1 MRYVLG
7 FDGGGTK
14 TECVLMD
21 ETRKILAQSRSGPS
35 NPTRVGFD
43 AALKAL
49 KEGAKLALTQAKVE
63 PESIAGI
70 CAGLA
75 GTGRLE
81 AGVHIRAELAVAF
94 PRTVIKIC
102 TDLELALAAMPDGPA
117 IALVAGTGSAAIGRS
132 ADRNILRAG
141 GFGPLLGDEGGA
153 YDVGRRAII
162 SCLRDH
168 ERGGA
173 DSALGKQ
180 ILRQLGV
187 GGWVG
192 VQERTR
198 TNADDLFP
206 RVFPVVAA
214 AADAD
219 DETARAILRDAVEEL
234 AGLVKDLAGRLG
246 LQDTRFHLAKT
257 GGMIGRSIFF
267 DAQLDDSLRA
277 AFPRAKIG
285 LLPISPVEMAGRLA
299 LQLLSA
305 TGAAGN

>member
-21 ETRKILAQSRSGPS
+21 ETQKILARSRSGPS
-35 NPTRVGFD
+35 NPIRVGFD
-43 AALKAL
+43 AVLKAL
-49 KEGAKLALTQAKVE
+49 TDGAKLALTQARVP
-63 PESIAGI
+63 PESVAAI

-81 AGVHIRAELAVAF
+81 AGVQIRAVLAVAF
-94 PRTVIKIC
+94 PGTAIKIC

-117 IALVAGTGSAAIGRS
+117 IVLIAGTGSAAIGRS
-132 ADRNILRAG
+132 PEGDILRAG

-153 YDVGRRAII
+153 YDIGRRAIVAA
-162 SCLRDH
+162 LREH

-180 ILRQLGV
+180 ILRHLGAA
-187 GGWVG
+187 GWVG
-192 VQERTR
+192 VQERAR
-198 TNADDLFP
+198 ANADDLFP

-214 AADAD
+214 AADTG
-219 DETARAILRDAVEEL
+219 DESARAALRDAIKEL
-234 AGLVKDLAGRLG
+234 AGLVKDLAKRLG
-246 LQDTRFHLAKT
+246 LQEARFHLAKV
-257 GGMIGRSIFF
+257 GGMIGRSKFF

-277 AFPRAKIG
+277 AVPRAMIG
-285 LLPISPVEMAGRLA
+285 PLPMPPAEMAGRLA
-299 LQLLSA
+299 WQLLSSKSVV
-305 TGAAGN
+305 GI